1 MSHEQS
7 AAESSSHG
15 PETLKLLCPYLARLH
30 RETSKSSTE
39 TVARWPI
46 LDEQWAH
53 ACSAV
58 FCITITVVPD
68 NENILCFTMLFFKLG
83 TLISQQNN
91 TVPLTNKGKKATI
104 PVPAYIYPLTSL
116 RWRTS
121 FLKVVNEFPAIVSSL
136 NISLITVEGMLTPS
150 SSNTGSFVL
159 QVFVVSKMH
168 PGLPFFCKAARGY
181 TNAFNTEIRR
191 DNQRDRQNC
200 IVGCSDCDWLQD
212 KFQYS
217 TFRTQVSKD
226 WSERTTVGLQTTIL
240 CVFLI

>member
-1 MSHEQS
+1 MSLASYKTVEVRVS
-7 AAESSSHG
+7 DESRTVSGREFHSHD

-39 TVARWPI
+39 TVTRWPI
-46 LDEQWAH
+46 LDGQWAH

-68 NENILCFTMLFFKLG
+68 NESILCFTMLFFKLG
-83 TLISQQNN
+83 TLTSQQNN
-91 TVPLTNKGKKATI
+91 TVPLTNKGKKATTG
-104 PVPAYIYPLTSL
+104 TSL
-116 RWRTS
+116 YIS
-121 FLKVVNEFPAIVSSL
+121 PDISQMANKFFFKLVNEFPAIVSSL

-168 PGLPFFCKAARGY
+168 PGLPFFCRAARGY

-191 DNQRDRQNC
+191 DTQRDRQNC
-200 IVGCSDCDWLQD
+200 I
-212 KFQYS
+212 
-217 TFRTQVSKD
+217 
-226 WSERTTVGLQTTIL
+226 
-240 CVFLI
+240 